1 MFWQYAKS
9 TVGGAQGERGFF
21 VRKLVWLLLIMGV
34 TAPAQTA
41 EKRSSKTKPQKNPM
55 NTLVTLSRS
64 FVEFGPFTPAEILDF
79 HKRGLLQETDH
90 LLDAGSETWL
100 HYAEW
105 LPKHEKP
112 KKLKLLKTP
121 KTAAP
126 AKKAKKAA

>member
-1 MFWQYAKS
+1 M
-9 TVGGAQGERGFF
+9 RGIF
-21 VRKLVWLLLIMGV
+21 VRKLVCLLLNCRLPQRFMPPKRGIPKK
-34 TAPAQTA
+34 TAQ
-41 EKRSSKTKPQKNPM
+41 KKNPM

-90 LLDAGSETWL
+90 LLDAGSDTWL

>member
-1 MFWQYAKS
+1 M
-9 TVGGAQGERGFF
+9 RGFF

-41 EKRSSKTKPQKNPM
+41 EKRSSKNQAPENPM

>member
-1 MFWQYAKS
+1 M
-9 TVGGAQGERGFF
+9 RGFF
-21 VRKLVWLLLIMGV
+21 VRIMVWLLLKGSLPHRRTPPECGV
-34 TAPAQTA
+34 
-41 EKRSSKTKPQKNPM
+41 RKTKPLQNPM

-90 LLDAGSETWL
+90 LLDAGSDTWL